1 MLGDLRQVLLHV
13 RASRSSFQ
21 NSDSTYVDSQGYTE
35 RSNQAAPKLSMTVT
49 CCYQSREP
57 PFFPPSFPC
66 APCVTDFVCVCE
78 VERRM
83 QAADGG
89 VWSLESYAAATLGL
103 WQHGLLCSVNHSFGV
118 IQENPGPS
126 SSCPLTQG
134 EDWMSVE
141 TVLQSQEDLLERGR
155 GVPGR

>member
-1 MLGDLRQVLLHV
+1 MLLPHLACGNMGSYVL
-13 RASRSSFQ
+13 
-21 NSDSTYVDSQGYTE
+21 STID
-35 RSNQAAPKLSMTVT
+35 
-49 CCYQSREP
+49 
-57 PFFPPSFPC
+57 
-66 APCVTDFVCVCE
+66 
-78 VERRM
+78 
-83 QAADGG
+83 
-89 VWSLESYAAATLGL
+89 
-103 WQHGLLCSVNHSFGV
+103 SFGV